1 VIERLGQAA
10 RGLVVSVCLLGC
22 EALTP
27 RVAPVQSARI
37 VQAESFR
44 QTFMVENVLR
54 AERVFR
60 SVLGPDNY
68 AALGADEWVP
78 YVEKLMRGDVE
89 ATGTG
94 SFVVSLM
101 PQDHRQFFFEGWGH
115 YNVVDRGAKQILV
128 SGEFMAIDDGPHS
141 IDEFQQGTFDTRV
154 RQTLVRHFAPE
165 RPSFVHESELVLRV
179 HVKRIE
185 EQLYILDYGAGH
197 EVGIVN
203 DLGLVE
209 VTGCVAFEHQ
219 SDGRKLIDMRG
230 VALLR
235 NDYAEKLDAAGF
247 SRSPPRKGLEWVA
260 LRACAPGVK
269 APHCTCPRVD
279 PGGPVADAAPGG

>member
-1 VIERLGQAA
+1 MTEGQRVIAASACALLLGL
-10 RGLVVSVCLLGC
+10 GGC

-27 RVAPVQSARI
+27 RLAPVQSARI
-37 VQAESFR
+37 VQAEAFR

-68 AALGADEWVP
+68 AALSPEEWVP

-101 PQDHRQFFFEGWGH
+101 PQDHGQFFFEGWGH
-115 YNVVDRGAKQILV
+115 YNVVDRQAKQILV
-128 SGEFMAIDDGPHS
+128 SGEFMAIDDGPHTIAELAS
-141 IDEFQQGTFDTRV
+141 GSFETRV
-154 RQTLVRHFAPE
+154 RQTLQRHFQPE
-165 RPSFVHESELVLRV
+165 RPSYVHEAELVLRV
-179 HVKRIE
+179 HVKRID
-185 EQLYILDYGAGH
+185 EQIYILDYGAGH
-197 EVGIVN
+197 EVGIAN
-203 DLGLVE
+203 DQGLLE

-235 NDYAEKLDAAGF
+235 DDYADKLEAAGF
-247 SRSPPRKGLEWVA
+247 PRSPPRQSREWVK
-260 LRACAPGVK
+260 LGVCVPGVK
-269 APHCTCPRVD
+269 APHCACPRVD
-279 PGGPVADAAPGG
+279 ARAP